1 MDRFDGDPLSPD
13 HVGHPADSGTQHDE
27 PEDVM
32 DPRFDDPLS
41 PDYVGPTP
49 SFSAAGFREVVEWL
63 NAPPEDTPERRATFA
78 RAREVHYMVVQAM
91 KKTALTRDGEDLDA
105 QQDVPEGAFDPQF
118 DDPYSPDYVGPSLPF
133 SEAGFRE
140 VIEALEAPPADTP
153 ERRRTF
159 DGARRAQFL
168 VDQFWASEAKRS
180 RK

>member
-1 MDRFDGDPLSPD
+1 MDRPDVPLRPD
-13 HVGHPADSGTQHDE
+13 CGGHPADPDMQHDD
-27 PEDVM
+27 PEDAF

-49 SFSAAGFREVVEWL
+49 PFSAAGFREVVEWL

-78 RAREVHYMVVQAM
+78 RAREVHYLVVQAM
-91 KKTALTRDGEDLDA
+91 ERTARLRDGEDLDA
-105 QQDVPEGAFDPQF
+105 QREFPGNAFDARF

-153 ERRRTF
+153 ERRSTF
-159 DGARRAQFL
+159 DGARRARFL

-180 RK
+180 HE